1 MTLGGARGGGGRGD
15 GCNILI
21 VALLL
26 GIDRFMSECR
36 SITNFIGNSVATI
49 AVSRWE
55 KEVTAETLREN
66 LRNPPPLIPH
76 AEEEPKL
83 SAGH

>member
-1 MTLGGARGGGGRGD
+1 MKT
-15 GCNILI
+15 IPI
-21 VALLL
+21 ESVALLL